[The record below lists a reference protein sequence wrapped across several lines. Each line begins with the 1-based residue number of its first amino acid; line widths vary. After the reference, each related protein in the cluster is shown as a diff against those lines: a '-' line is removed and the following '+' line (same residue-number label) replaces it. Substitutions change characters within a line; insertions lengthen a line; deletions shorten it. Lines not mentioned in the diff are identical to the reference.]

1 MKPKDLLPAA
11 RLVAPGFGSA
21 MSVRDG
27 RGPRAVVT
35 LHAAGCPGC
44 LAYLRTLAAASA
56 AAAEWGGRFIA
67 VVPGPPAEMSSPA
80 GLRVLFDPEGVIADG
95 GAAGVA
101 ADEWGEV
108 YFATEAGSGHEL
120 PSADA
125 LVDWMRFAAIQCPE
139 CENPEGEW
147 RTV

>member
-1 MKPKDLLPAA
+1 MKPKDLLPPV
-11 RLVAPGFGSA
+11 RLVAPGSGRA

-35 LHAAGCPGC
+35 LHAADCPGC
-44 LAYLRTLAAASA
+44 LAYLRTLPAASA

-67 VVPGPPAEMSSPA
+67 VVPGPPAAMPSFA
-80 GLRVLFDPEGVIADG
+80 GLRVLFDPERVIADG
-95 GAAGVA
+95 GAAGIA
-101 ADEWGEV
+101 ADEWGEIF
-108 YFATEAGSGHEL
+108 FAAEAGAGHEL
-120 PSADA
+120 PGADE

-147 RTV
+147 RAL